1 MPDRRTAPTPR
12 PPSPNALSRL
22 VREERGVALTEM
34 AVVLPWLL
42 VLLLGLIDFGKAIN
56 YWIDET
62 HLANSGARWAVV
74 NYNPGDPTNTGIG
87 SPTLQ
92 TFTRNQAD
100 TAELRGSVKGTQQ
113 NAHSA
118 QVKICFYH
126 NGSST
131 TAPVV
136 GDTVKVTV
144 SYRDDCISRA
154 TVAPSSSW
162 SPPSSRRR
170 SRSSRSSSTSAT
182 GSSTSAISSSRPT
195 PGRSR
200 AAATSTAASRRRSRS
215 APTRP
220 RPPTRRSRT
229 RLGSTP
235 AT

>member
-1 MPDRRTAPTPR
+1 
-12 PPSPNALSRL
+12 LSRL

-92 TFTRNQAD
+92 TFIRNQAD

-144 SYRDDCISRA
+144 SYRYDWLHYLFSKANIGPSTTIGSSSAMRLETLPTHYAADTGC
-154 TVAPSSSW
+154 PSS
-162 SPPSSRRR
+162 
-170 SRSSRSSSTSAT
+170 
-182 GSSTSAISSSRPT
+182 I
-195 PGRSR
+195 
-200 AAATSTAASRRRSRS
+200 
-215 APTRP
+215 
-220 RPPTRRSRT
+220 
-229 RLGSTP
+229 
-235 AT
+235 